1 MAEEPT
7 TARVTPDIVPP
18 AAGLRSH
25 WCGTLRPEQIGTEVQ
40 LCGWAH
46 RRRDHGGVIFLDL
59 RDRTGLVQ
67 LVVDPQHLPQAH
79 EVRSE
84 YFLRVTG
91 TVAPRPAGTENPSLP
106 TGAIEVKASALEVLN
121 ACAPLPFP
129 VADQHGEVDEFLRLR
144 HRYLDLR
151 RDRMQHNLRL
161 RHRLAQGV
169 REYLNARGF
178 WEVETPLLIQST
190 PEGARDFLVP
200 SRLYPGKFF
209 ALPQSPQILKQ
220 LLMVSGVERYY
231 QLARCLRDEDLRADR
246 QLEHTQIDLEMSCV
260 TEDDVIALV
269 EGLMQHLFA
278 LAGIAV
284 HPPFRRLTYADSMER
299 YGSDKPDLR
308 YGLEFVDFTDAFRAT
323 EFRAFGSAVAAGGVV
338 KGLRVP
344 QGAALARTQLERLEQ
359 RAKQLGAGGLAQVAI
374 HGGAIKSVIAK
385 FLSERETAALRTIS
399 GAQDGDLLLLLA
411 DQRRKANTILGEVR
425 REVAALLG
433 LVSGGDSSIVTAVQG
448 PWEFCWMTGFPLFE
462 WNEDE
467 QRLDAGHNPFV
478 APREDQIERLDA
490 DPRQVIGRQYD
501 LTLNGLELGSG
512 GIRNHRRGV
521 QERVFRHLGMS
532 DDLMRERFGFH
543 LDALEYGAPPHGGI
557 ALGFDRIV
565 AMLAGEGAIRE
576 VIAFPKSAA
585 GLDPL
590 TGAPARVDPKQLQ
603 ELGLE
608 IKANAEKG
616 ESA

>member
-18 AAGLRSH
+18 PAGMRSH
-25 WCGTLRPEQIGTEVQ
+25 WCGTLRPEHQGTEVTI
-40 LCGWAH
+40 CGWVH
-46 RRRDHGGVIFLDL
+46 RRRDHGGVIFLDV

-67 LVVDPQHLPQAH
+67 VVIDPQHAAHAH

-91 TVAPRPAGTENPSLP
+91 SVAPRPAGTENPNLP
-106 TGAIEVKASALEVLN
+106 TGAVEVKASALEILN
-121 ACAPLPFP
+121 ACAPLPFQ
-129 VADQHGEVDEFLRLR
+129 VADHHAEADEFLRLR

-151 RDRMQHNLRL
+151 RERMRNNLGL
-161 RHRLAQGV
+161 RHRIAQGV

-200 SRLYPGKFF
+200 SRLYPGRFF

-260 TEDDVIALV
+260 AEDDVIALV

-278 LAGIAV
+278 LAGIEV
-284 HPPFRRLTYADSMER
+284 RPPFRRLDYADSMER

-308 YGLEFVDFTDAFRAT
+308 YGLEFVDFTDTFRGT
-323 EFRAFGSAVAAGGVV
+323 EFRAFGGAVKAGGVV

-344 QGAALARTQLERLEQ
+344 KAGAIARTQLERLEQ
-359 RAKQLGAGGLAQVAI
+359 RAKQLGAGGLAQVAF
-374 HGGAIKSVIAK
+374 HDGGIKSVIAK
-385 FLSERETAALRTIS
+385 FLSERETAALRSVS

-433 LVSGGDSSIVTAVQG
+433 LVGGGDSPIVAAVQG
-448 PWEFCWMTGFPLFE
+448 PWEFVWMTGFPIFE
-462 WNEDE
+462 WNDEE

-478 APREDQIERLDA
+478 SPRDDQMAALDT

-512 GIRNHRRGV
+512 GIRNHRRDI
-521 QERVFRHLGMS
+521 QERIFRHLGMS

-543 LDALEYGAPPHGGI
+543 LDALEFGAPPHGGI

-590 TGAPARVDPKQLQ
+590 TGAPARVDLKQLQ

-608 IKANAEKG
+608 IAEHEEKG
-616 ESA
+616 DRA